1 MDVGSPEGMMGR
13 QDGAV
18 RGHRDKTG
26 RPGSTA
32 IPSLSAHTDQENKGD
47 PKEEKGLKP

>member
-1 MDVGSPEGMMGR
+1 MRR
-13 QDGAV
+13 QDGAD
-18 RGHRDKTG
+18 GHRDKTG

-32 IPSLSAHTDQENKGD
+32 IPSLSAHPDQENKGD